1 MNQVIEVSLDDLGRI
16 LIPAALRSRLGLSP
30 GMTLVVE
37 KGDQGGVRLRLQS
50 EPPMLVDKG
59 GVLVVRAKPL
69 RDLANVTR
77 HERDRLSPLSWPVL
91 DGGRYLGGTLYAER
105 TSMTTDAEACAMDN
119 GLPHLSSPRPSG
131 FPAERMFKPPSA
143 FE

>member
-59 GVLVVRAKPL
+59 GVLVVRAEPL
-69 RDLANVTR
+69 RDLDNITR
-77 HERDRLSPLSWPVL
+77 HERDRRVFDLLQRV
-91 DGGRYLGGTLYAER
+91 
-105 TSMTTDAEACAMDN
+105 
-119 GLPHLSSPRPSG
+119 GL
-131 FPAERMFKPPSA
+131 
-143 FE
+143 